1 MQTLMLQIHYIMARI
16 HIKVNI
22 KQSVLKQDS
31 KQSVLKQDV

>member
-1 MQTLMLQIHYIMARI
+1 MARI
-16 HIKVNI
+16 HIKVNS